1 MDFQLTEEQKTIRH
15 EIRSLAEKF
24 PESYWREKDRKRE
37 YPTEFTQ
44 ELAQA
49 GWLGA
54 VFPEQYGGGGFGT
67 LEASII
73 LEELTASGAG
83 FDGSMACH
91 AVYINSAPLIKY
103 WTEDKKLEY
112 LPKIASGE
120 LRFQTLAITEQDTGF
135 DTTKISTS
143 ATREGDYYIING
155 KKVFIS
161 RLDNTDLM
169 LMIVRTTP
177 REKAEKRTKGMS
189 LFLADLRKA
198 GNSVKWRRIHTFCRH
213 AVDTNEIWF
222 NNLEVPAE
230 NLIGKE
236 GEGFYHLLDVLNPER
251 IYVAAECVGLGR
263 LAIQKAVQYAKE
275 RIVFDRPIGKNQA
288 IAHPLAHAFA
298 NLETADIMRYKAASL
313 FDKGLPC
320 GKEANIAKLVASE
333 AAFDATNRAVQTLGG
348 YGFAEEYDVERYFR
362 EARLTLLAPIS
373 TEMVL
378 NYIAEHVLGLPRS
391 Y

>member
-1 MDFQLTEEQKTIRH
+1 MDFELTEEQKTVRH
-15 EIRSLAEKF
+15 EIRRLAEKY
-24 PESYWREKDRKRE
+24 PASYWREKDLKRE
-37 YPTEFTQ
+37 YPTEFTE
-44 ELAQA
+44 ELAKA

-54 VFPEQYGGGGFGT
+54 VFPEQYGGGGLGT

-91 AVYINSAPLIKY
+91 AVYINSAPLIKH
-103 WTEDKKLEY
+103 WTDDKKQEY

-120 LRFQTLAITEQDTGF
+120 LRLQTLAITEQDSGF
-135 DTTKISTS
+135 DTTKITTS
-143 ATREGDYYIING
+143 AARDGDYYIING

-177 REKAEKRTKGMS
+177 REKTEKRTKGMS

-198 GNSVKWRRIHTFCRH
+198 GNTVKWRRIHTFCRH

-222 NNLEVPAE
+222 NNFAVPADH
-230 NLIGKE
+230 LIGKE
-236 GEGFYHLLDVLNPER
+236 GEGFYQLLDVLNPER

-263 LAIQKAVQYAKE
+263 LALQKAAQYAKE
-275 RIVFDRPIGKNQA
+275 RIIFDRPIGKNQA
-288 IAHPLAHAFA
+288 IAHPLARAFSK
-298 NLETADIMRYKAASL
+298 LETADLMRYKAAWL
-313 FDKGLPC
+313 FDRGLPC
-320 GKEANIAKLVASE
+320 GKEANIAKLLASE
-333 AAFDATNRAVQTLGG
+333 AAFEAADRTVQTLGG

-362 EARLTLLAPIS
+362 ESRLTLLAPIS